1 MPVVALSNTFL
12 NTGLVVPEGKQR
24 IEYCDSV
31 VPGLLIEVRAV
42 ASAIPTYYLRFK
54 RNGKTAYDR
63 LGTLRDLTLTQ
74 ARKLATQKKVEYA
87 PLAKAAPDVK
97 TAVGEMTLDTFWT
110 EHYLPHAKLHKRSW
124 SRDEQLYRIRI
135 KEKFGEKKLFEITRY
150 QAQQFQNELT
160 EEKLS
165 PATNDHHLK
174 LLKRLLSLAAQWEM
188 LEKNVL
194 QRFPLLLVDNQV
206 ENYLDEAALQR
217 LIAVLHAYPNRNIAA
232 ILMLLA
238 TTGVRYAEATFGRW
252 DEVNLEN
259 GTWRIGGDRNKSKRQ
274 KIVYLNDSA
283 KQILEQ
289 VGTQGKSVYLF
300 PNPNTGKPFSNLAK
314 QWSDI
319 RKQAKLSEKT
329 RMHDLRHTYATRI
342 LAAGRSLFE
351 VQKLLHHADS
361 KTTLRY
367 SHISEQ
373 QLREAASAAT
383 VNLPMLLPTTLP
395 AAAVQVG
402 VNVSA
407 GNETPEETPA
417 ANVVPFPKAA

>member
-1 MPVVALSNTFL
+1 MIVELTKTFIE
-12 NTGLVVPEGKQR
+12 TGLVVPEGKQR
-24 IEYCDSV
+24 MEACDSV
-31 VPGLLIEVRAV
+31 VPGLLIEKRAKENAV
-42 ASAIPTYYLRFK
+42 PVYYLRFK

-63 LGTLRDLTLTQ
+63 LGTIRDLTLTQ

-87 PLAKAAPDVK
+87 PLAKAAPEVK
-97 TAVGEMTLDTFWT
+97 TAVGQMTLDTFWT
-110 EHYLPHAKLHKRSW
+110 EHYLPFAKIHKRSW
-124 SRDEQLYRIRI
+124 SRDEILYRLRI
-135 KEKFGEKKLFEITRY
+135 KPKFGDKKLADITRY
-150 QAQQFQNELT
+150 QAQQFQNALSG
-160 EEKLS
+160 EKIS
-165 PATNDHHLK
+165 PATNDHHLR
-174 LLKRLLSLAAQWEM
+174 LLKRFLSLAVQWEM

-194 QRFPLLLVDNQV
+194 SRFPLLLVDNQT
-206 ENYLDEAALQR
+206 ENYLDDAALQR
-217 LIAVLHAYPNRNIAA
+217 LMTVLQAYPNRMIASA
-232 ILMLLA
+232 LMILA
-238 TTGVRYAEATFGRW
+238 TTGVRYAEAVFGRW

-300 PNPNTGKPFSNLAK
+300 PNPDTGKPYSNLAK
-314 QWSDI
+314 QWRSI
-319 RKQAKLSEKT
+319 RKLAQLSEKT

-373 QLREAASAAT
+373 QLREAASAAV
-383 VNLPMLLPTTLP
+383 VNLPILPAPISP
-395 AAAVQVG
+395 AAAAQIEIG
-402 VNVSA
+402 A
-407 GNETPEETPA
+407 TPEQEA
-417 ANVVPFPKAA
+417 SKEALASNVVSFPKAA

>member
-1 MPVVALSNTFL
+1 MPVVALSQAFL

-24 IEYCDSV
+24 IEYCDAT

-42 ASAIPTYYLRFK
+42 AGAVPVYYLRFK
-54 RNGKTAYDR
+54 KNGKTAYDR

-74 ARKLATQKKVEYA
+74 ARKLAAQKKVEYA

-97 TAVGEMTLDTFWT
+97 TAVGQMTLDTFWT
-110 EHYLPHAKLHKRSW
+110 EHYLPFAKIHKRSW
-124 SRDEQLYRIRI
+124 GRDESMYRLRI
-135 KEKFGEKKLFEITRY
+135 QPKFGDKKLAEITRY
-150 QAQQFQNELT
+150 QAQQFQNALT
-160 EEKLS
+160 EEKMS
-165 PATNDHHLK
+165 PASNDHHLK
-174 LLKRLLSLAAQWEM
+174 LLKRFLSLAVQWEM

-194 QRFPLLLVDNQV
+194 ARFPLLLVDNQV
-206 ENYLDEAALQR
+206 ENYLDDAALQR
-217 LIAVLHAYPNRNIAA
+217 LMTVLQAYPNRTIAA

-238 TTGVRYAEATFGRW
+238 TTGVRYAEAVFGRW

-300 PNPNTGKPFSNLAK
+300 PNPKTGKPFTNLAQ
-314 QWSDI
+314 QWYKI
-319 RKQAKLSEKT
+319 RKLAQLSEKT

-383 VNLPMLLPTTLP
+383 VNLPLMPVPTSP
-395 AAAVQVG
+395 AMAAQVE
-402 VNVSA
+402 VNASDA
-407 GNETPEETPA
+407 IGGPEEAPVS
-417 ANVVPFPKAA
+417 NVVSFPKAA

>member
-1 MPVVALSNTFL
+1 MIVELSKQL
-12 NTGLVVPEGKQR
+12 IETGLVVPEGKQR
-24 IEYCDSV
+24 IEFCDSV
-31 VPGLLIEVRAV
+31 VPGLLIEVRSVAGAV
-42 ASAIPTYYLRFK
+42 PVYYLRFK

-63 LGTLRDLTLTQ
+63 LGTIRDLTLTQ

-87 PLAKAAPDVK
+87 PLAKAAPEAK
-97 TAVGEMTLDTFWT
+97 TAVGQMTLDTFWT
-110 EHYLPHAKLHKRSW
+110 EHYLPFAKIHKRSW
-124 SRDEQLYRIRI
+124 ARDESMYRLRI
-135 KEKFGEKKLFEITRY
+135 QPKFGDKKLAEITRY
-150 QAQQFQNELT
+150 QGQQFQNALT
-160 EEKLS
+160 EEKMS
-165 PATNDHHLK
+165 PASNDHHLK
-174 LLKRLLSLAAQWEM
+174 LLKRFLSLAVQWEM

-194 QRFPLLLVDNQV
+194 ARFPLLLVDNQV
-206 ENYLDEAALQR
+206 ENYLDDAALQR
-217 LIAVLHAYPNRNIAA
+217 LMTVLQAYPNRMIASA
-232 ILMLLA
+232 LMIMA
-238 TTGVRYAEATFGRW
+238 TTGVRYAEAVFGRW

-283 KQILEQ
+283 RQILEQ

-300 PNPNTGKPFSNLAK
+300 PNPDTGKPFTNLAK
-314 QWSDI
+314 PWARI
-319 RKQAKLSEKT
+319 RKLAQLSEKT

-383 VNLPMLLPTTLP
+383 VNIQLVPTPTP
-395 AAAVQVG
+395 PGAQAE
-402 VNVSA
+402 VNASA
-407 GNETPEETPA
+407 ENESGKMS
-417 ANVVPFPKAA
+417 NVVCFPKAA

>member
-1 MPVVALSNTFL
+1 MIIEL
-12 NTGLVVPEGKQR
+12 NKSFIESGLVVPEGKQR
-24 IEYCDSV
+24 IEYCDAT

-42 ASAIPTYYLRFK
+42 AGAVPVYYLRFK

-87 PLAKAAPDVK
+87 PLAKAVPVV
-97 TAVGEMTLDTFWT
+97 TPAVGQMTLETFFA
-110 EHYLPHAKLHKRSW
+110 EHYLNFAKIHKRSW
-124 SRDEQLYRIRI
+124 SRDEILYRLRI
-135 KEKFGEKKLFEITRY
+135 KPKFGDKKLGEITRY
-150 QAQQFQNELT
+150 QAQQFQNELSG
-160 EEKLS
+160 EDIS
-165 PATNDHHLK
+165 PATNDHHLR
-174 LLKRLLSLAAQWEM
+174 LLKRFLSLAVQWEM

-194 QRFPLLLVDNQV
+194 ARFPLLLVDNQV

-217 LIAVLHAYPNRNIAA
+217 LMAVLQAYPNRMIASA
-232 ILMLLA
+232 LMILA
-238 TTGVRYAEATFGRW
+238 TTGVRYSEAVFGRW

-300 PNPNTGKPFSNLAK
+300 PNPKTGKPFSNLAK
-314 QWSDI
+314 QWSNI
-319 RKQAKLSEKT
+319 RKLANLPEKT

-383 VNLPMLLPTTLP
+383 VNLPIVPIPISP
-395 AAAVQVG
+395 AAAAQSG
-402 VNVSA
+402 TNASA
-407 GNETPEETPA
+407 GNENQMEMPPS
-417 ANVVPFPKAA
+417 NVVSFPKAA